1 MEKNNRNLEKEVA
14 FLLHQLTEGK
24 GVHLDEKTKKLI
36 FEKTVKTLKDQGKD
50 K

>member
-24 GVHLDEKTKKLI
+24 GVHLDEKTRELVLKNTI
-36 FEKTVKTLKDQGKD
+36 KTLKDQGKE